1 MPVDVES
8 ELARLGTAWSES
20 VAHVDVAEVL
30 ERTMAGRSQ
39 PIDDMVDPHGTP
51 RPRRRPERW
60 SRRSG
65 QRWLVAAAC
74 TALVAAGV
82 VALAQRQAGGPEPAP
97 TNPATTPSA
106 PNDSV
111 APPPPIEPFVG
122 AWESTD
128 TDGSSQT
135 MDIEHWGAEEYFVVL
150 NDENAACPGGAQI
163 TGTGRLA
170 TDTSLMI
177 ARPGAYCWDT
187 QGSSPPVSDPASITL
202 DLAAATGELV
212 DSFGVVWRRPE
223 VPTLDAEDTALLQAF
238 LGARLAGEGAEQYLL
253 SDLPELFETTT
264 VPPLLYATTGGAA
277 YARFEI
283 ERVPEWETQPGWTK
297 VEVRLFA
304 EDGTVVEQ
312 SFHVVDQDGQHGLVY
327 GQRSGD
333 VSTTENWQPVP
344 VPFSILNGEVTFAA
358 YPPWKEDYES
368 SEASTAFQKSS
379 WNLAWFVIATEPLSV
394 GTACENGPAPTDAE
408 ALARTIM
415 ADPDIEAAEPV
426 PVRIAGID
434 GLQID
439 VAKSDY
445 NWLCAWTPDA
455 LTAFQGGGQIRLY
468 IVDYPGESAKVL
480 TFAFVAGPD
489 EWEDA
494 IDDIVP
500 ILDSIQFHVD

>member
-8 ELARLGTAWSES
+8 ELARLGSAWSES
-20 VAHVDVAEVL
+20 VDHVDVGEVL
-30 ERTMAGRSQ
+30 ERTMATPSE
-39 PIDDMVDPHGTP
+39 PIDEMVDPFATSSDRMRAEP
-51 RPRRRPERW
+51 RF
-60 SRRSG
+60 RRSG
-65 QRWLVAAAC
+65 RRWLAAAAC
-74 TALVAAGV
+74 TALVVAGV
-82 VALAQRQAGGPEPAP
+82 VALAHRRADGPQPAP
-97 TNPATTPSA
+97 TNPAPTSSV
-106 PNDSV
+106 PNDTV
-111 APPPPIEPFVG
+111 APPSPIAPFVG
-122 AWESTD
+122 AWKSTD
-128 TDGSSQT
+128 TDGSSRT
-135 MDIEHWGAEEYFVVL
+135 IDIEHWGADEYFVVL
-150 NDENAACPGGAQI
+150 NDESPACPGGAQI

-170 TDTSLMI
+170 SDTSLMI
-177 ARPGAYCWDT
+177 ARPSAYCWDT
-187 QGSSPPVSDPASITL
+187 QGSSPPVGDPHYITL
-202 DLAAATGELV
+202 DLATATGELV

-223 VPTLDAEDTALLQAF
+223 MPPLDAEDAALLQAF

-253 SDLPELFETTT
+253 SDLPEPFETTT
-264 VPPLLYATTGGAA
+264 VPLLYATTGGAA

-327 GQRSGD
+327 GQTSGE

-358 YPPWKEDYES
+358 VPPWKEDYES
-368 SEASTAFQKSS
+368 SEAIAAFQKSS

-394 GTACENGPAPTDAE
+394 GTDCENGPAPTDAK

-415 ADPDIEAAEPV
+415 ADPDVEAAEPV

-439 VAKSDY
+439 VTKSDY

-455 LTAFQGGGQIRLY
+455 LTAFQGGGHIRLY

-480 TFAFVAGPD
+480 TLAFVAGPD
-489 EWEDA
+489 EWESA

-500 ILDSIQFHVD
+500 VLDSIQFHVD